1 MAKIFTFITVSIFF
15 ALFIACEDTSST
27 QPEISSE
34 VDSDLSSSSAIAFS
48 SSGITSESLQDS
60 AASSSS
66 QVMIAS
72 SSSTARN
79 DSLSSSSSVIA
90 SSSSVIA
97 NEETQSSSSEFAS
110 SSSTTRNN
118 SSSSSSWQALSSS
131 SEYIDITAGSIYNAS
146 ADSLIDLRDGSV
158 YKTVTI
164 GNQIWMA
171 ENLNF
176 KYNYNTA
183 ISMCYDNYAKNCVRY
198 GRLYTWSAAMDSAGV
213 FSQNALGCGRNAECS
228 ASGKVRGVCP
238 EGWHLPDSTEILAL
252 LKYMECEKDETLAN
266 AYDHCSSRLKSTS
279 GWNGGEGTDDYGFT
293 ALAAGIYISSL
304 YEFDF
309 QGYQTAF
316 WSSSRLSGGAY
327 KFSLLSEN
335 ATEKDCVYIVIS
347 NMYQG
352 NSVRCLKD

>member
-34 VDSDLSSSSAIAFS
+34 ADSVLSSSSAIAFS
-48 SSGITSESLQDS
+48 SSGMTSESLQDS

-66 QVMIAS
+66 QVI
-72 SSSTARN
+72 R
-79 DSLSSSSSVIA
+79 LSSSSSIIA

-110 SSSTTRNN
+110 SSSSR
-118 SSSSSSWQALSSS
+118 QALSSS

-164 GNQIWMA
+164 GDQIWMA

-183 ISMCYDNYAKNCVRY
+183 ISMCYDNYAKNCVSY

-228 ASGKVRGVCP
+228 ASGNVRGVCP

-252 LKYMECEKDETLAN
+252 LKYMECEKDETLVN

>member
-48 SSGITSESLQDS
+48 SSGMTSESLQDS

-66 QVMIAS
+66 QVI
-72 SSSTARN
+72 R
-79 DSLSSSSSVIA
+79 LSSSSSIIA

-164 GNQIWMA
+164 GDQIWMA

-183 ISMCYDNYAKNCVRY
+183 ISMCYDNYAKNCVSY

-266 AYDHCSSRLKSTS
+266 AYDHCASRLKSTS

-293 ALAAGIYISSL
+293 ALAAGIYISSV

-316 WSSSRLSGGAY
+316 WSSSRSSGGAY

>member
-1 MAKIFTFITVSIFF
+1 MPSYPLQVLSHFLQV
-15 ALFIACEDTSST
+15 ALRA
-27 QPEISSE
+27 
-34 VDSDLSSSSAIAFS
+34 DL
-48 SSGITSESLQDS
+48 
-60 AASSSS
+60 
-66 QVMIAS
+66 
-72 SSSTARN
+72 
-79 DSLSSSSSVIA
+79 
-90 SSSSVIA
+90 
-97 NEETQSSSSEFAS
+97 
-110 SSSTTRNN
+110 
-118 SSSSSSWQALSSS
+118 
-131 SEYIDITAGSIYNAS
+131 
-146 ADSLIDLRDGSV
+146 
-158 YKTVTI
+158 YKTPLLVPVVRL
-164 GNQIWMA
+164 A
-171 ENLNF
+171 SLR
-176 KYNYNTA
+176 
-183 ISMCYDNYAKNCVRY
+183 MCYDNYAKNCVSY

-266 AYDHCSSRLKSTS
+266 AYDHCASRLKSTS

>member
-48 SSGITSESLQDS
+48 SSGMTNESLQDS

-66 QVMIAS
+66 QVI
-72 SSSTARN
+72 R
-79 DSLSSSSSVIA
+79 LSSSSNVIA

-110 SSSTTRNN
+110 SSSTTRKDR
-118 SSSSSSWQALSSS
+118 SSSSSWQALSSS

-164 GNQIWMA
+164 GDQIWMA

-183 ISMCYDNYAKNCVRY
+183 ISMCYDNYAKNCVSY

-228 ASGKVRGVCP
+228 ASGNVRGVCP

-252 LKYMECEKDETLAN
+252 LKYMECEKDETLTN
-266 AYDHCSSRLKSTS
+266 AYDCASRLKSTS

-304 YEFDF
+304 YGFDF

-316 WSSSRLSGGAY
+316 WSSSRLKSVGAY

-335 ATEKDCVYIVIS
+335 ATEKDRVFIVIS

>member
-1 MAKIFTFITVSIFF
+1 
-15 ALFIACEDTSST
+15 
-27 QPEISSE
+27 
-34 VDSDLSSSSAIAFS
+34 
-48 SSGITSESLQDS
+48 
-60 AASSSS
+60 
-66 QVMIAS
+66 
-72 SSSTARN
+72 
-79 DSLSSSSSVIA
+79 
-90 SSSSVIA
+90 
-97 NEETQSSSSEFAS
+97 
-110 SSSTTRNN
+110 
-118 SSSSSSWQALSSS
+118 
-131 SEYIDITAGSIYNAS
+131 
-146 ADSLIDLRDGSV
+146 
-158 YKTVTI
+158 
-164 GNQIWMA
+164 MA

-352 NSVRCLKD
+352 NSVRCIKD

>member
-48 SSGITSESLQDS
+48 SSGMTSESLQDS

-66 QVMIAS
+66 QVI
-72 SSSTARN
+72 R
-79 DSLSSSSSVIA
+79 LSSSSSVIA

-97 NEETQSSSSEFAS
+97 NEETQSSSSEFA
-110 SSSTTRNN
+110 
-118 SSSSSSWQALSSS
+118 SSSSSWQALSSS

-164 GNQIWMA
+164 GDQIWMA

-266 AYDHCSSRLKSTS
+266 AYDHCASRLKSTS

-335 ATEKDCVYIVIS
+335 ATEKDRVFIVIS